1 MKRFFLCIV
10 AMAAMFVGC
19 ENDPAGIKEV
29 QSEPEF
35 SATFDAEETRVYLGE
50 DNYYRWEAGDKVSV
64 FSHDNR
70 NRMYEAAS
78 GDVILTDLNFVSK
91 PSTAPGPLM
100 EMDRHYA
107 IFPYSELN
115 CLSFV
120 SGPYYTLSAVLE
132 DEQIHDASKAGLDY
146 AIMTSTIPTEDKVF
160 HFKNSCALIKVN
172 VRTTDDWADEFYLNS
187 IKVESKSN
195 YLAGTVIVEA
205 SQDDY
210 TAKIYEDAGN
220 ATKTIT
226 MSNCESAGQ
235 MTPEYKTFIFAI
247 PAGTYPEN
255 DLTLTF
261 DCSYDDMDC
270 SVTVPTGYIVNRS
283 EYMEF
288 NVTLDKDFDGT
299 FDWYE
304 TTQTATST
312 KIKIKSPMTLQK
324 ALIADV
330 ENLNSQAFPYQSK
343 FDYIFDVPS
352 RDTKEFIIEGTE
364 LEDNAGGALNV
375 NYNKIT
381 FIPEVKAGVDFP
393 VYIMNTFTT
402 LSNGINTIKDYAKV
416 TVNNLIIAGS
426 LRCTTMGIYV
436 NGSADGAVGYPTGA
450 VEGEKA
456 EATYF
461 NTEWNNVVVNDNKI
475 IPYLGRGSNGMADGI
490 GAAVMCYG
498 TAVLNNCQVT
508 GTQASALVQL
518 REDLQGIPLYDMA
531 GDNSAKVTINGGKVG
546 NIYGWEHSSYTF
558 KGGAEIGTLTTKALY
573 IAKKY
578 ISGVYTDWQNAVV
591 VEDATVGTLYAL
603 GNGSYTAKDTYA
615 TKIDIKA
622 AAKISVLK
630 FGALLTNFSR
640 VTIEEGATVGTVI
653 LEGQGTDGADLEMTL
668 DEFKAN
674 YLN

>member
-29 QSEPEF
+29 QSEPAF

-64 FSHDNR
+64 FSYDNR

-172 VRTTDDWADEFYLNS
+172 VRTTEAWTDEFYLNS

-210 TAKIYEDAGN
+210 TAKIFEDAGN

-226 MSNCESAGQ
+226 MSNCESVGK

-247 PAGTYPEN
+247 PAGTYPKN
-255 DLTLTF
+255 DLTLSF
-261 DCSYDDMDC
+261 DCSRDDMDC
-270 SVTVPTGYIVNRS
+270 SVTVPTGYEVARS
-283 EYMEF
+283 KYMEF

-304 TTQTATST
+304 EIEQTKEDPTTGEEITTNT
-312 KIKIKSPMTLQK
+312 IVIKNSMRTPK
-324 ALIADV
+324 ALIADIV
-330 ENLNSQAFPYQSK
+330 NCNNQGFPYQSA
-343 FDYIFDVPS
+343 FNYIFTVPARDVDEFVINGHGLPHYDPS
-352 RDTKEFIIEGTE
+352 
-364 LEDNAGGALNV
+364 ASNV
-375 NYNKIT
+375 HNNTIT
-381 FIPEVKAGVDFP
+381 FWAEPNEESGFP
-393 VYIMNTFTT
+393 TYIINNFAT
-402 LSNGINTIKDYAKV
+402 LSGGIKGVTPAKV
-416 TVNNLIIAGS
+416 TVNNLNIEGKF
-426 LRCTTMGIYV
+426 RCNTMGVYIG
-436 NGSADGAVGYPTGA
+436 NAGATGA
-450 VEGEKA
+450 VEGESS
-456 EATYF
+456 EQTNF
-461 NTEWNNVVVNDNKI
+461 NTEWNEVTVIDGKI
-475 IPYLGRGSNGMADGI
+475 IPYLGKNSAVAGGI

-508 GTQASALVQL
+508 GTVASDDVAT
-518 REDLQGIPLYDMA
+518 REDLVGIPIYDLA

-546 NIYGWEHSSYTF
+546 NIYGWEHSKYTF
-558 KGGAEIGTLTTKALY
+558 KGGAEIGSITTIALY
-573 IAKKY
+573 IAKKDN
-578 ISGVYTDWQNAVV
+578 GVI
-591 VEDATVGTLYAL
+591 VEDATVGTLYAR
-603 GNGSYTAKDTYA
+603 GNGSYTSKDTYA
-615 TKIDIKA
+615 TKIEVKA
-622 AAKISVLK
+622 GATVNTLK
-630 FGALLTNFSR
+630 FGQLFTNFSR